1 MVAER
6 TPWLVEIERV
16 RVRERETNTR
26 ALTIAEWLLFRRAFY
41 FGLRCSNIFVF
52 FWQKFLSLF
61 TFMSNFQLLK
71 YYMVFFIF
79 INRQRRQQQSTRAC
93 ASLSIKRMFVT
104 CEASQLPFCRLWL
117 FFFLFIL
124 FAKIKIITNVKI
136 SFLRKKRRR
145 RRRKFCGR
153 FCLIYYIEY
162 VMPLDGRQ
170 VLSYNLFLLL

>member
-79 INRQRRQQQSTRAC
+79 INRQSRQQQSTRAC
-93 ASLSIKRMFVT
+93 ASLSIKRMFVRHLN
-104 CEASQLPFCRLWL
+104 CLLSFMIIL
-117 FFFLFIL
+117 FFVYTFCQDQDYYKCKNFV
-124 FAKIKIITNVKI
+124 FTE
-136 SFLRKKRRR
+136 KK
-145 RRRKFCGR
+145 KKKKKKV
-153 FCLIYYIEY
+153 LW
-162 VMPLDGRQ
+162 Q
-170 VLSYNLFLLL
+170 VLSYIPYRICYALGRTAGFVL